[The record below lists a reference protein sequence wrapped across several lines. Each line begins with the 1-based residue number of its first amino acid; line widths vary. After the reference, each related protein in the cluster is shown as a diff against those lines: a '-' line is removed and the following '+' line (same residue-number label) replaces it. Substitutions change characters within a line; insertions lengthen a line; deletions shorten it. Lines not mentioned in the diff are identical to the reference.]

1 VTDSAPMVD
10 KDSVVEQIDT
20 QTVIKEN
27 SVVILHFDLKLE
39 DGSAADS
46 TRVNNKP
53 AKLQIGDG
61 SLTAGFE
68 GCLYGLK
75 SGDKKS
81 FKLAA
86 NDAFGMPNP
95 DNIHHMERSK
105 FTAEAPA
112 EVGMILAFTQQDGAE
127 LPGIVREVTG
137 DSVTIDFN
145 HPLAGQVI
153 TFAVEILS
161 IT

>member
-1 VTDSAPMVD
+1 MTDSAQAID
-10 KDSVVEQIDT
+10 KGAVVEEIDT
-20 QTVIKEN
+20 QAVIKEN
-27 SVVILHFDLKLE
+27 SVVILHFDLILE

-46 TRVNNKP
+46 TKVNNKP
-53 AKLQIGDG
+53 AKLRIGDG
-61 SLTAGFE
+61 SLTASFE
-68 GCLYGLK
+68 ECLLGLK
-75 SGDKKS
+75 SSDKKS

-86 NDAFGMPNP
+86 VDAFGMPNP

-105 FTAEAPA
+105 FGADAPA

-161 IT
+161 VT